1 MAARLD
7 FCRLL
12 RRKDCSRFKA
22 LRAIR
27 RSNAR
32 LCGACPVRT
41 RQASSL
47 KVTFKVQCRP
57 FSMPQ
62 WRRIAC
68 ASLQASQSYA
78 SQIKLDFMSS
88 FIP

>member
-1 MAARLD
+1 MNEEPVIIVARLD

-27 RSNAR
+27 RSNTR

-41 RQASSL
+41 GQASYL
-47 KVTFKVQCRP
+47 KVTSQVQCKP
-57 FSMPQ
+57 FSIPQ
-62 WRRIAC
+62 
-68 ASLQASQSYA
+68 
-78 SQIKLDFMSS
+78 
-88 FIP
+88 